1 LNPALVFLVAAAIG
15 FASGLRAFT
24 PLALVGWLAVWGWI
38 PLSGSRL
45 WFLGTPTGAI
55 IVSVLALGELIGD
68 KLPKTPPRIAAGPLV
83 ARVLTGALSATAIS
97 LVGGE
102 PRIIGLLAGA
112 IGGVAGAFAGYY
124 TRHTLVRRLRLPDLV
139 VALAE
144 DFLTIGGTLGLL
156 AYLFSKPL

>member
-1 LNPALVFLVAAAIG
+1 MAAAIG
-15 FASGLRAFT
+15 FTSGLRTFT
-24 PLALVGWLAVWGWI
+24 PLALVSWLALWGWI

-45 WFLGTPTGAI
+45 WFFGTPTGAI
-55 IVSVLALGELIGD
+55 LVSILALGELIGD
-68 KLPKTPPRIAAGPLV
+68 KLPKTPARVTAGPLV
-83 ARVLTGALSATAIS
+83 ARVLTGALSSTAIS

-112 IGGVAGAFAGYY
+112 IGAVAGAFAGYY
-124 TRHTLVRRLRLPDLV
+124 ARHFVVRQLRVPDLI